1 MPASHA
7 PTPQPGCEGWRRSV
21 PSTRIGRR
29 RHDRQLRRQPI
40 RATPRVDGRSG
51 PDGALR
57 APTVDTCA
65 SRPSSPTGTLA
76 CGTGSTVHHTRR
88 CDRGSLDHATQHL
101 DLFEPHPQLDGI
113 QRRHI
118 DIEQTRQRHR
128 RPTDRITSLFS
139 RRPLHHRADEPQP
152 DRIHT
157 INTGGS
163 HHLVDVNRSH
173 ASIMT
178 KGYPRVGETI
188 CPRERSPLA
197 APTTA
202 QGVMTTLPTVV
213 RSISERSAS
222 PARSSG

>member
-1 MPASHA
+1 MRGFAA
-7 PTPQPGCEGWRRSV
+7 
-21 PSTRIGRR
+21 
-29 RHDRQLRRQPI
+29 I
-40 RATPRVDGRSG
+40 RAISSDWATPTRPSASASAHSGSASCRRAVWTRRCASG
-51 PDGALR
+51 PDSLHMCFTTVFADRNPCLR
-57 APTVDTCA
+57 NGFDRSTTPAAAIAAA
-65 SRPSSPTGTLA
+65 ST
-76 CGTGSTVHHTRR
+76 
-88 CDRGSLDHATQHL
+88 DATQHL

-118 DIEQTRQRHR
+118 DIEQPRQRHR
-128 RPTDRITSLFS
+128 RPTDRITSPIS

-157 INTGGS
+157 IHTGGS

-202 QGVMTTLPTVV
+202 QGVMTTLPTAV